1 MEAIVALIIEYAAI
15 WGPAIVAVL
24 GVVGTI
30 IPAILKIREALI
42 EFKKSDELKEI
53 INLLKTQSAE
63 NAELKRCNNLLLEEL
78 TKIKGYA
85 DIKKGE

>member
-1 MEAIVALIIEYAAI
+1 M
-15 WGPAIVAVL
+15 PAIVAVL